1 MATLKD
7 VARLAGVS
15 ARTVSNVVND
25 QPYVAEAT
33 RARVVAALAALDYQP
48 NQVAKSL
55 RTGRIGLLGFVVPDL
70 SQSHFARLASDI
82 VEAATARGFTVAVD
96 QTHGDLER
104 ERRLIQLGPRGAMFD
119 GAIFH
124 PEALRAEDIEHRE
137 SQFPLVLIGERVAGD
152 RLDHVYIDDRAAAY
166 EATRRLIDDGHRRIA
181 AIGLRRAAYAR
192 TAHLREEGMRQA
204 LDEAGDQVQQGRHQ
218 YVERYE
224 VSDGYEAMANLVESA
239 ERPDAVICF
248 ADMLAI
254 GALHR
259 LHELRVAV
267 PEDMAVVGFD
277 DITEASFSYPPLSTI
292 AADHAE
298 IATTAVNALIER
310 ITNPGAPIREYVV
323 SHRLVIRQSTRT
335 DSTPEVRN

>member
-33 RARVVAALAALDYQP
+33 RARVVAALEVLDYRP

-70 SQSHFARLASDI
+70 SQSHFARLASD
-82 VEAATARGFTVAVD
+82 VVQAATARGYTVAVD
-96 QTHGDLER
+96 QTHGDIER

-124 PEALRAEDIEHRE
+124 PEALRVSDIEQRE
-137 SQFPLVLIGERVAGD
+137 SKFPLILIGERIAGD
-152 RLDHVYIDDRAAAY
+152 RLDHVYIDDRTAAY
-166 EATRRLIDDGHRRIA
+166 EATQRLIADGHRRIA
-181 AIGLRRAAYAR
+181 AIGLRRATHAG
-192 TAHLREEGMRQA
+192 TAHLREEGVRRA
-204 LDEAGDQVQQGRHQ
+204 LAEAGDQVHPGRHQ
-218 YVERYE
+218 YVERYD
-224 VSDGYEAMANLVESA
+224 VRDGYEAMANLVDSA

-259 LHELRVAV
+259 IHERGLSV
-267 PEDMAVVGFD
+267 PGDIALVGFD
-277 DITEASFSYPPLSTI
+277 DITEASYSYPPLSTI
-292 AADHAE
+292 SADHSE
-298 IATTAVNALIER
+298 IATTAVSALIER
-310 ITNPGAPIREYVV
+310 IANPEAPIREYLV
-323 SHRLVIRQSTRT
+323 SHRLIIRDSTRG
-335 DSTPEVRN
+335 